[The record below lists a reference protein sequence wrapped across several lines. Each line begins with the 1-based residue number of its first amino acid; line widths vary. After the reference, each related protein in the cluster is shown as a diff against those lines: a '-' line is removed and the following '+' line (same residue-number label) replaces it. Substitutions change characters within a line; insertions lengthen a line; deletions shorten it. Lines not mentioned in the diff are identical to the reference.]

1 MLALLVERS
10 RRRDYATD
18 RDTRVF
24 FCDVFCRN
32 IQTASQR
39 AHDSDDDDDDDD
51 DDVDDDSSLMT
62 MLTMIID
69 EDDDEDDVSECT

>member
-51 DDVDDDSSLMT
+51 DVDDDSSLMT

-69 EDDDEDDVSECT
+69 EDDDKDDVSECT

>member
-51 DDVDDDSSLMT
+51 VDDDSSLMT

-69 EDDDEDDVSECT
+69 EDDDKDDVSECT